1 MSWFVVRTK
10 PKKEFKAQEYYTNM
24 SIETYLAATT
34 IKTQSG
40 TTKKKIL
47 LPSYLFT
54 KLPKLDYGIINTNP
68 YTADV
73 LKLAGKIAEISENEI
88 DVMQK
93 HLSSNYNANDFNSVE
108 VGDLYKIPH
117 GSFSGFTGEIVQK
130 TNNKIQLLLPSL
142 GVIITLTINK

>member
-10 PKKEFKAQEYYTNM
+10 PKNEFKAQEYYNNM

-40 TTKKKIL
+40 STKKKIF

-54 KLPKLDYGIINTNP
+54 KLPKLDYGIVNSNP
-68 YTADV
+68 FTRDV
-73 LKLAGKIAEISENEI
+73 LKIAGRVAEISQNEI

-93 HLSSNYNANDFNSVE
+93 HLSSNYNAKDFSSVE
-108 VGDLYKIPH
+108 VGDLCEIPH
-117 GSFSGFTGEIVQK
+117 GAFSGLTGEIVQK
-130 TNNKIQLLLPSL
+130 TNNKIRLLLLSL
-142 GVIITLTINK
+142 GVMITLKISK